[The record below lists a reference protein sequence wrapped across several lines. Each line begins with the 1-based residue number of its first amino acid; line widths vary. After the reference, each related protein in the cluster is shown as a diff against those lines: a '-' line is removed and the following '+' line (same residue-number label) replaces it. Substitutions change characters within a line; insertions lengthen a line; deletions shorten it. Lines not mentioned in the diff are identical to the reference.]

1 LKSRGSQAGRIERLA
16 ALLAATLLLL
26 AAPCAR
32 AAEFRCAGEEG
43 AVLYDAPSREARP
56 LFVVSKG
63 YPLEVIVQT
72 DAWLKV
78 RDEAGALTWV
88 EKKSLG
94 DKRMV
99 IVASPRVDVRKSAD
113 ESSPVSFSAV
123 QDVALEVVGVLPGWL
138 HVRHADGAEGWL
150 KPSQVWGG

>member
-1 LKSRGSQAGRIERLA
+1 LKSRGNSSAARLVARSAFAA
-16 ALLAATLLLL
+16 ALAVAALA
-26 AAPCAR
+26 PAR
-32 AAEFRCAGEEG
+32 AAEFRCAGEAG
-43 AVLYDAPSREARP
+43 AVLYDAPSREGTP
-56 LFVVSKG
+56 LFVVSKD
-63 YPLEVIVQT
+63 YPLEIIVQT
-72 DAWLKV
+72 EAWAKV

-99 IVASPRVDVRKSAD
+99 IVASPRVDVHKSAD
-113 ESSPVSFSAV
+113 ENSPVSFSAV
-123 QDVALEVVGVLPGWL
+123 RDVALEVVGVLPGWL